1 MNNSSNKILFLKT
14 LKENGV
20 FLCKTADKL
29 KHPIK
34 YPTNIFLSVGLNSAV
49 KFMNPEISLAKTGS

>member
-1 MNNSSNKILFLKT
+1 MNNSTNKILFLKT

-20 FLCKTADKL
+20 FLCKTANKL

-34 YPTNIFLSVGLNSAV
+34 YPTNI
-49 KFMNPEISLAKTGS
+49 